1 MKQIEQSY
9 RSGKMRLADVPVPMA
24 AAGRNLV
31 RTRIS
36 LISAGTEKQII
47 DLAKSSLVGKA
58 RARPDLVRKTLDKM
72 QSEGVMPTVRK
83 VFAKLDSP
91 IPLGY
96 SLTGTI
102 EEAGQNAGGFAVG
115 DRVACA
121 GAAVANHADFNSV
134 PKNLCVRI
142 PDGVSDEDASFVTLG
157 AIALQGVRVTNP
169 TLGEV
174 VLVMG
179 LGLIGQLTVQLLKAN
194 GCKVVGFD
202 PNPARAQLAKELGAD
217 VAVSDGI
224 EGAVAAISGGH
235 GADAVIVTAS
245 TKSSD
250 PVNQAAELS
259 RMKGRVV
266 VVGLVGM
273 QIDREPFYK
282 RELDLRLSMSYGP
295 GRYDP
300 AYEEEGH
307 DYPLPYVRWTEA
319 RNMQA
324 FLELIAEGRVTPS
337 KLVTHRFPIDD
348 ALSAYDLLGS
358 KEPHLAVLL
367 TYPEDRAIERS
378 VEVSAQAA
386 TATGKV
392 GVGFIGFGN
401 YARAVLLPAV
411 TAAGSASLRSVVTST
426 GLSAVNGAEKH
437 GFAKAATDPAE
448 LFDDGGCDAVFV
460 ATRHDSHA
468 DLATRALAAGK
479 HVFVE
484 KPLALT
490 EAELD
495 AVFAAQESSGK
506 ILTVG
511 FNRRFA
517 PMIVKARD
525 AIAKAGGPA
534 VMHYRVNAGFI
545 PGDSWLHGP
554 QGGGRIIGEAC
565 HFVDALSALCGAN
578 PVSVEAVSPTG
589 VTDSMQAILRFADG
603 STGVVTYSSLGDPSI
618 PKEEVEVFARGLH
631 VRLTDFRSLAITT
644 GGKTTT
650 DSGTQDKGQ
659 TALVKAFL
667 DAAAGRGPTPIA
679 ADTLYAVSAA
689 TLAMAGAPLGKATD
703 A

>member
-9 RSGKMRLADVPVPMA
+9 RTGKMRLAEVPVPLA
-24 AAGRNLV
+24 GNGRNLV
-31 RTRIS
+31 RSRIS

-47 DLAKSSLVGKA
+47 DLAKSSLAGKA

-72 QSEGVMPTVRK
+72 RSEGVAQTVRK
-83 VFAKLDSP
+83 VFAKLDTP

-96 SLTGTI
+96 SLAGTI
-102 EEAGQNAGGFAVG
+102 EEAGMGGGFSVG

-157 AIALQGVRVTNP
+157 AIALQGVRVTQP

-174 VLVMG
+174 VVVMG

-194 GCKVVGFD
+194 GCKVIGYD
-202 PNPARAQLAKELGAD
+202 PDASRAALAKEMGAD
-217 VAVSDGI
+217 AAVS
-224 EGAVAAISGGH
+224 EGLEGQVMALTGGH

-245 TKSSD
+245 TKSSA
-250 PVNQAAELS
+250 PVNSAAEIS

-266 VVGLVGM
+266 IVGLVGM
-273 QIDREPFYK
+273 TIDRDPFYK

-307 DYPLPYVRWTEA
+307 DYPLPYVRWTEG

-324 FLELIAEGRVTPS
+324 FLDLVAEGKVTPQR
-337 KLVTHRFPIDD
+337 LVTHRFPIED
-348 ALSAYDLLGS
+348 ALSAYALLESG
-358 KEPHLAVLL
+358 EPHLAVLL
-367 TYPEDRAIERS
+367 TYPDSRPIERS
-378 VEVSAQAA
+378 VVLADRASAS
-386 TATGKV
+386 GPV
-392 GVGFIGFGN
+392 GTGFIGFGN
-401 YARAVLLPAV
+401 YARAVLLPSVTKAGTADLRAVV
-411 TAAGSASLRSVVTST
+411 TAT

-437 GFAKAATDPAE
+437 GFARAATDPAE
-448 LFDDGGCDAVFV
+448 LFGDAGCHAVFI

-468 DLATRALAAGK
+468 DLTARALEAGK

-495 AVFAAQESSGK
+495 RVFEAHASAGTV
-506 ILTVG
+506 LTVG

-517 PMIVKARD
+517 PMIVKARA
-525 AIAKAGGPA
+525 AIAAAGGPS
-534 VMHYRVNAGFI
+534 VMHYRVNAGFV
-545 PGDSWLHGP
+545 PADSWLHGP

-578 PVSVEAVSPTG
+578 PVSVESVNPEGIA
-589 VTDSMQAILRFADG
+589 DSMQAILRFADG

-618 PKEEVEVFARGLH
+618 PKEEVEIFARGLH
-631 VRLTDFRSLAITT
+631 VRLTDFRELAITRA
-644 GGKTTT
+644 GKTVRET
-650 DSGTQDKGQ
+650 SSRQDKGQ
-659 TALVKAFL
+659 DALVAAFL
-667 DAAAGRGPTPIA
+667 AAAAGKAPAPIA
-679 ADTLYAVSAA
+679 PDTLYAVSLA
-689 TLAMAGAPLGKATD
+689 TLAMAGATTE
-703 A
+703 